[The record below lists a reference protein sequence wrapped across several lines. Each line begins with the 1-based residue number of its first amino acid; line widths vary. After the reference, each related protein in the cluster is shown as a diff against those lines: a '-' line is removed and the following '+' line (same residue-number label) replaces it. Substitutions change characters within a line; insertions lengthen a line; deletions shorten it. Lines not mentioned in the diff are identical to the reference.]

1 MAAKKKQSVSAEQVV
16 DLYSQYVLEHGSKP
30 TSVYSLMQAS
40 GFSEADFYQYYAS
53 FSALESAYLSELF
66 HHTIDLIHKSADYA
80 QYDAAQK
87 LSSFYF
93 TFIEMATA
101 NRSMV
106 LYLLTEDKN
115 PLHSLEK
122 LKPLRADF
130 LKFVQQILQAP
141 MVTESKRLNDVQ
153 TKLVHEGAWIQ
164 FLSILKYWT
173 DDTSAG
179 FEKTDVF
186 IEKSVQA
193 AFDLVYHSPM
203 KSVVDLGKFLWKE
216 KMTQH

>member
-1 MAAKKKQSVSAEQVV
+1 MAAQKKQPITAEKIVSHYT
-16 DLYSQYVLEHGSKP
+16 DYVLKNGHQPK
-30 TSVYSLMQAS
+30 SVYSFMHEA
-40 GFSEADFYQYYAS
+40 GFSEAHFYEHYPS
-53 FSALESAYLSELF
+53 FEALESAYFSELF
-66 HHTIDLIHKSADYA
+66 QHSFALVQKSDHYPE
-80 QYDAAQK
+80 YEAAQK

-106 LYLLTEDKN
+106 LYLLKSDKN
-115 PLHSLEK
+115 PLSNLQK
-122 LKPLRADF
+122 LKPLRRDF
-130 LKFVQQILQAP
+130 SDMVKQILQAP
-141 MVTESKRLNDVQ
+141 MNTQSQRFNEMQ
-153 TKLVHEGAWIQ
+153 AKLVQEGAWIQ
-164 FLSILKYWT
+164 FMSILKFWA

-193 AFDLVYHSPM
+193 AFDLVYNSPM
-203 KSVVDLGKFLWKE
+203 QSVVDLGKFLWKE

>member
-1 MAAKKKQSVSAEQVV
+1 MAAKKKPTVTAEQIVS
-16 DLYSQYVLEHGSKP
+16 LYTDFVLKHGKKP
-30 TSVYSLMQAS
+30 SSVYSFMSEA
-40 GFSEADFYQYYAS
+40 GFSEADFYLHYAS
-53 FSALESAYLSELF
+53 FEAIEAAYFSELF
-66 HHTIDLIHKSADYA
+66 AHSFNLIQKSDDFA

-106 LYLLTEDKN
+106 LYLLQSSKN
-115 PLHSLEK
+115 PLSNLEK
-122 LKPLRADF
+122 LKPLRRDF
-130 LKFVQQILQAP
+130 LNMLKQILQAP
-141 MVTESKRLNDVQ
+141 MQ
-153 TKLVHEGAWIQ
+153 TQSARFNEIQAKLVHEGAWIQ
-164 FLSILKYWT
+164 LMSILKFWM

-193 AFDLVYHSPM
+193 AFDLVYNSPM
-203 KSVVDLGKFLWKE
+203 QSVVDLGKFLWKE

>member
-1 MAAKKKQSVSAEQVV
+1 MAAKKKQPVTAEQII
-16 DLYSQYVLEHGSKP
+16 DCYSQYVLERGSKP
-30 TSVYSLMQAS
+30 TSVYSLMHAS
-40 GFSEADFYQYYAS
+40 GFSEADFYQHYAS
-53 FSALESAYLSELF
+53 FSALESAYLSALF
-66 HHTIDLIHKSADYA
+66 HHSLELIHQSADYA
-80 QYDAAQK
+80 HYDAAQK
-87 LSSFYF
+87 LSSLYF

-106 LYLLTEDKN
+106 LYLLTESKN
-115 PLHSLEK
+115 PMHSLEK

-141 MVTESKRLNDVQ
+141 MATESKRLNEVQ

-164 FLSILKYWT
+164 FLSILKYWM

-216 KMTQH
+216 KMVQH